1 MHKMASYELNDEQI
15 NELFS
20 FCKKHYVHHY
30 DVQVELVDHLA
41 NAIEEKI
48 NANPNLSFEKAL
60 DEVYKTFGYKGF
72 AGIVEAKTI
81 AIEKQYRKL
90 RYKLFFAYFT
100 WPKAMFTMFIFA
112 CLLSL
117 KSFVS
122 NEALDILIA
131 VIILGYVVLNIF
143 FIWKANKPFKNQ
155 TQKLL
160 LTEAGKQKF
169 FLSIFLSQV
178 LIQTSRL
185 FGNELEMNY
194 YQYGFFCLLIML
206 MILCSLAY
214 VELCKQLHAKAT
226 REYPI
231 AFA

>member
-1 MHKMASYELNDEQI
+1 MHKMASYELTDEQI

-90 RYKLFFAYFT
+90 RYKLFFTYFT
-100 WPKAMFTMFIFA
+100 WPKAMFTLFIFA

-117 KSFVS
+117 KSIVPIDYQNILVSTLFLSFLLFELFFV
-122 NEALDILIA
+122 
-131 VIILGYVVLNIF
+131 
-143 FIWKANKPFKNQ
+143 WKASRPFKKQ
-155 TQKLL
+155 HQKLL
-160 LTEAGKQKF
+160 LTEVGKQKF
-169 FLSIFLSQV
+169 FFSFLG
-178 LIQTSRL
+178 IQIMIHSNR
-185 FGNELEMNY
+185 FFEKIEQINW
-194 YQYGFFCLLIML
+194 YQYSLCCLLIVV
-206 MILCSLAY
+206 MILFSLAY
-214 VELCKQLHAKAT
+214 VELCKQLHAKAIK
-226 REYPI
+226 EYPI